1 MLFVQSIALRLAV
14 RAEIATNV
22 RAFVPVEAEPG
33 EVGEDGLLGLLGGA
47 LEVGVLDAEDELS
60 APGAREEVVE
70 ERGADA
76 AGGRWREA
84 DTDGAAAAAVR
95 GGAGAAP
102 SVRRSYPAS

>member
-33 EVGEDGLLGLLGGA
+33 QVAEDGLLGLLGGA
-47 LEVGVLDAEDELS
+47 LEVGVLDAEDELA

-70 ERGADA
+70 ERGAGAPDVEV
-76 AGGRWREA
+76 AGGRRREA
-84 DTDGAAAAAVR
+84 DADR
-95 GGAGAAP
+95 K
-102 SVRRSYPAS
+102 SVV